1 MSYGLEVYNSQG
13 NIAFSSEVD
22 TLQILDYGQ
31 VTLEQGE
38 GPKTISIQPTT
49 KIPKI
54 WISEISLV
62 AFLGNPDIN
71 KTYLIKPTVGD
82 ISKNDSGEYISF
94 VISADTVDV
103 LNGTFNGGVNLPWTI
118 NYIVFV

>member
-1 MSYGLEVYNSQG
+1 MSYGLEVYNSQSE
-13 NIAFSSEVD
+13 IIFSSEID
-22 TLQILDYGQ
+22 TLQILNFGQ
-31 VTLEQGE
+31 VVLEQGE
-38 GPKTISIQPTT
+38 GPKTINIQPTT

-54 WISEISLV
+54 WIEEISLL

-82 ISKNDSGEYISF
+82 LSKNSNEEYVSF
-94 VISADTVDV
+94 TISADTVDI
-103 LNGTFNGGVNLPWTI
+103 LEGTFNGGVNLPWTI